1 MQSQSWTRRQVLKGA
16 GVALSV
22 PWLET
27 FAPRTARAQAAAA
40 KKRYLGI
47 YQPNGTA
54 QYWMPTGAG
63 SGAGW
68 TLSPLLQPF
77 AAVKSKMTVFANL
90 ANNLPYGGVTYT
102 NSKGLGSHGA
112 DGATTWT
119 SVPVSGPGNNNNGIS
134 VDQVVAN
141 LLAAGPTTKTY
152 LPSLQVGLS
161 THDSYGD
168 GLPFQH
174 SRSMSWKSPTE
185 PLYKQVNP
193 QAVYDQLVA
202 GRPTSSNMTTMV
214 DPMAERRRLLR
225 KSSLDYIVESST
237 ALQLRLST
245 SDKMRLD
252 QFLSSVKTLETQVAS
267 VQGSMPG
274 VAIAGCPAP
283 PARAAAPV
291 AVGMTAPG
299 YNRNDHADVM
309 VNLVAMAIQCD
320 ITRSVSFMLDDER
333 SEFAY
338 NFLFERSF
346 TPTGSAPNPANLPVG
361 EYHGLQ
367 HSGDRNNNITPGFAT
382 IGWWNSTKVAALA
395 ALLDATSE
403 GAAGTALDNTV
414 LFYAGGMHGGDHL
427 NNNLP
432 VAILGGG
439 ALGLKQDTFL
449 STGAELQLS
458 DVHFSILQKIFGYT
472 GAAFGVGKN
481 LVPAIFA

>member
-1 MQSQSWTRRQVLKGA
+1 MKSTSWTRRQVLKGA
-16 GVALSV
+16 GVALSL

-27 FAPRTARAQAAAA
+27 FAPHTARAQAAAT
-40 KKRYLGI
+40 KKRYLGV

-77 AAVKSKMTVFANL
+77 AAVKSKMMVFGNL

-119 SVPVSGPGNNNNGIS
+119 SVAVNGPGNANNGIS
-134 VDQVVAN
+134 VDQVIAN
-141 LLAAGPTTKTY
+141 LINAGPTKTY

-161 THDSYGD
+161 TVNSSGD

-174 SRSMSWKSPTE
+174 SRSMSWKSATE
-185 PLYKQVNP
+185 PVYKQINP
-193 QAVYDQLVA
+193 QAVFDQLVA
-202 GRPTSSNMTTMV
+202 GRPASSNMMSVV
-214 DPMAERRRLLR
+214 DPAAERRRLLR
-225 KSSLDYIVESST
+225 KSSLDYILESSKS
-237 ALQLRLST
+237 LQLRLST
-245 SDKMRLD
+245 SDKARVD
-252 QFLSSVKTLETQVAS
+252 QFLTS
-267 VQGSMPG
+267 VQALESRVATMQSSMPG
-274 VAIAGCPAP
+274 VAIAGCGAP
-283 PARAAAPV
+283 PPRAAAPV
-291 AVGMTAPG
+291 AVGSTPAG

-309 VNLVAMAIQCD
+309 VSLVAMAIQCD

-346 TPTGSAPNPANLPVG
+346 TPTGSAPNPANIPIG
-361 EYHGLQ
+361 EYHALQ
-367 HSGDRNNNITPGFAT
+367 HSGDRDNNITPGFAT
-382 IGWWNSTKVAALA
+382 IGWWNSTKVAQLA

-403 GAAGTALDNTV
+403 GPSTVLDNTV
-414 LFYAGGMHGGDHL
+414 LFYTGGMHGGDHL

-432 VAILGGG
+432 CAILGGAG
-439 ALGLKQDTFL
+439 LGLKQDTFV
-449 STGAELQLS
+449 SPDSEIQLS
-458 DVHFSILQKIFGYT
+458 NVHLTILQKVFGYT
-472 GAAFGVGKN
+472 GTSFGVGTT
-481 LVPAIFA
+481 LVPAILS

>member
-1 MQSQSWTRRQVLKGA
+1 MKSQTWTRRQALKGA
-16 GVALSV
+16 GVALAL

-27 FAPRTARAQAAAA
+27 FAPRTARAQAASAR
-40 KKRYLGI
+40 KRYIAL

-68 TLSPLLQPF
+68 TLSPLLEPF
-77 AAVKSKMTVFANL
+77 AAVKAKMMVFANL

-119 SVPVSGPGNNNNGIS
+119 ATPVGGPGNNNNGIS
-134 VDQVVAN
+134 VDQVAAN
-141 LLAAGPTTKTY
+141 LINAGTTKTY

-185 PLYKQVNP
+185 PVYKQINP

-202 GRPTSSNMTTMV
+202 GRPASSNMMTVV
-214 DPMAERRRLLR
+214 DPLAERRRLLR
-225 KSSLDYIVESST
+225 KSALDYILQSST
-237 ALQLRLST
+237 SLQLRLST
-245 SDKMRLD
+245 SDKVRMD
-252 QFLSSVKTLETQVAS
+252 QFLSTVKALEARVAS
-267 VQGSMPG
+267 AQASMPG
-274 VAIAGCPAP
+274 VAVAGCPAP
-283 PARAAAPV
+283 PARPAAPV
-291 AVGMTAPG
+291 SVGTLPAG

-309 VNLVAMAIQCD
+309 VELVAMALQCD

-338 NFLFERSF
+338 SFLFERTF
-346 TPTGSAPNPANLPVG
+346 TPTGSAPNPKNIPIG
-361 EYHGLQ
+361 EYHALQ
-367 HSGDRNNNITPGFAT
+367 HSGDRNNNLTPGFAT
-382 IGWWNSTKVAALA
+382 IGWWNSTKAAKLA
-395 ALLDATSE
+395 ALLDGTSE
-403 GAAGTALDNTV
+403 GASTVLDNTV
-414 LFYAGGMHGGDHL
+414 LMYASGMHGGDHL

-439 ALGLKQDTFL
+439 ALGLKQDTFV

-458 DVHFSILQKIFGYT
+458 DVHFTILQKVFGYT
-472 GAAFGVGKN
+472 GTSFGVGKN
-481 LVPAIFA
+481 LVPGILA